1 MQERGTH
8 PPFYR
13 SRKGGKLV
21 CRKDRSLF
29 VGALIV
35 LLGAILAALDRL
47 LTSRGR
53 FARALPGFDLM
64 KQSSMFTALAPAS
77 GVPHAYHCNNYC
89 TTHQPQTKTRK
100 INAREQPFR
109 QYQH

>member
-21 CRKDRSLF
+21 CRKNRSLF

-64 KQSSMFTALAPAS
+64 KQSSMLPRSLPPAVS
-77 GVPHAYHCNNYC
+77 LMPIIATNYC
-89 TTHQPQTKTRK
+89 TTHQPQTT
-100 INAREQPFR
+100 P
-109 QYQH
+109 